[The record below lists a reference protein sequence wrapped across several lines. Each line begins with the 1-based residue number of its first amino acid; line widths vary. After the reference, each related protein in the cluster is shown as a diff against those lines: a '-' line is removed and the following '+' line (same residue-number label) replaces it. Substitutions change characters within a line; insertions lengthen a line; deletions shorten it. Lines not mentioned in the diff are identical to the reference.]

1 MHLNNYNTEMCR
13 VNTFNGEAMK
23 STSKKIDINHTI
35 ITHADLLAQRHED
48 YVSEFVK
55 RANTE
60 LYCILAEILELH
72 EKLDASPNKDKLI
85 KQMRKSLK
93 EKYAIKTQANTKT
106 TALVVKYVT
115 RASRKTAHVYGRVL
129 DVAINNGISSTGLI
143 DFIKANGGID
153 KIRIAVDSAEV
164 QKQKKQI
171 EVQLQKELKQ
181 SLHLQTNIG
190 QVQFTKSAS
199 SIPHAS
205 DVDFVHMLCTFN
217 YTTKTHE
224 IVGIMYPSSALE
236 AQSMGEYLTMLDVA
250 AASDNGEIF
259 YDRCKERGL
268 NMDLIHRWM
277 SANNIANAA
286 AAQQLIAELSA
297 STMSAVKVSNQEALK
312 LAA

>member
-1 MHLNNYNTEMCR
+1 ME
-13 VNTFNGEAMK
+13 
-23 STSKKIDINHTI
+23 STSKKIDINHTL

-48 YVSEFVK
+48 YVNEFVT

-60 LYCILAEILELH
+60 LYSILAEIKLLH
-72 EKLDASPNKDKLI
+72 EKLAAHPKQEKLI
-85 KQMRKSLK
+85 KQMRNILK
-93 EKYAIKTQANTKT
+93 EKYGLKTQANTKT
-106 TALVVKYVT
+106 TTLLVKYVT

-129 DVAINNGISSTGLI
+129 DIANNNGINSSGLV
-143 DFIKANGGID
+143 DFIKANGGIN
-153 KIRIAVDSAEV
+153 KIRVAVDTAEV

-181 SLHLQTNIG
+181 SLHLQTTIG
-190 QVQFTKSAS
+190 QVQFTKSAP

-217 YTTKTHE
+217 HTTKKHE
-224 IVGIMYPSSALE
+224 IVGIMYPSSSLE

-250 AASDNGEIF
+250 AVSDNSELF

-268 NMDLIHRWM
+268 NMDLILRWM
-277 SANNIANAA
+277 TANKITDAA
-286 AAQQLIAELSA
+286 TAQQLIADLSK
-297 STMSAVKVSNQEALK
+297 STKLAMTSTNDAKLK